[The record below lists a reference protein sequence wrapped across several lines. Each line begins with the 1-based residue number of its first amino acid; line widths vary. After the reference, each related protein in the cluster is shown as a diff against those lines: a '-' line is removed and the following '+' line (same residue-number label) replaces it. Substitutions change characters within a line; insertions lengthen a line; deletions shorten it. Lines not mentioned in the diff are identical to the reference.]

1 MKQFHLT
8 VNGQTLTFSEGQ
20 IPEVQSAFQEALKN
34 TGGEP
39 AVRVSE
45 FGETRAR
52 LDGPEVMNRT
62 IDGAPRGT
70 KSMVN
75 SKVQLTDC

>member
-1 MKQFHLT
+1 MDGAEITKQ
-8 VNGQTLTFSEGQ
+8 
-20 IPEVQSAFQEALKN
+20 
-34 TGGEP
+34 
-39 AVRVSE
+39 
-45 FGETRAR
+45 
-52 LDGPEVMNRT
+52 T